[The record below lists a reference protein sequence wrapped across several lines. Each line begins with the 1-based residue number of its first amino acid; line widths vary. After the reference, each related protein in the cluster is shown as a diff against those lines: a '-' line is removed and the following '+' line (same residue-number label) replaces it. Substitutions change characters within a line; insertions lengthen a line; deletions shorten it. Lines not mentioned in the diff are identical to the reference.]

1 VREAA
6 WQGVGMVEVRVRGL
20 LFDSDGVLV
29 DSTALVV
36 AQWEA
41 FAGWYG
47 LPAQEVLADMHGR
60 RAPDIIAGFADR
72 LPVSVDEAYA
82 RLLTDPAGLATHTVP
97 VLPGAA
103 ELLRSLPASG
113 WAVVTSGGSVVAG
126 PRLAS
131 AGLPAPPVL
140 VTGDDVTAGKPDPAP
155 YRLAAERLRLDPA
168 DCLVFEDA
176 PAGLASARAAGCR
189 SVGLHTTYDADLIAG
204 AAPDYQAP
212 TLASVTAAATPDG
225 FLVRIA

>member
-1 VREAA
+1 
-6 WQGVGMVEVRVRGL
+6 MVELRVRGL

-47 LPAQEVLADMHGR
+47 LPADELLANMHGR
-60 RAPDIIAGFADR
+60 RAGDIIADYADL
-72 LPVSVDEAYA
+72 LPVSVEAA
-82 RLLTDPAGLATHTVP
+82 LERMRTAPIGLATQTVP

-103 ELLRSLPASG
+103 ELLGSLPPHG
-113 WAVVTSGGSVVAG
+113 WAIVTSGGRIVAA

-131 AGLPAPPVL
+131 AGLPAAPVL
-140 VTGDDVTAGKPDPAP
+140 ITGDDVPVGKPDPAP
-155 YRLAAERLRLDPA
+155 YVMAAQKLGLEPA

-176 PAGLASARAAGCR
+176 PAGLASGRAAGCR
-189 SVGLHTTYDADLIAG
+189 TVALRTTYSG
-204 AAPDYQAP
+204 AILAASGPDYQAADLSAVRATP
-212 TLASVTAAATPDG
+212 TAAG
-225 FLVRIA
+225 FAVTIQES